1 MFANNKGA
9 DQHAHSGSLT
19 TFINRLLESII
30 YKPATSEIS
39 IFQLVSVAEGTGLR
53 LALSETSR
61 SNYVLSVI
69 SEISD
74 NISES
79 FFLKGSAVA

>member
-9 DQHAHSGSLT
+9 DKSAHTGSLT
-19 TFINRLLESII
+19 TFVNRLLESII

-39 IFQLVSVAEGTGLR
+39 IFQLVSIAEGTGLR

-69 SEISD
+69 SEFSD

-79 FFLKGSAVA
+79 F